1 MANKYM
7 KLILREDVDKL
18 GESGDIV
25 EVKAGYGR
33 NYLIPQG
40 KAMMATEGALK
51 QMERMKE
58 KAERRAELTVERAQD
73 MAERLET
80 TSVTIPV
87 EVGED
92 ERIHGSVT
100 TQDIADALA
109 ERDINIDKR
118 KITLDQDIKT
128 LGEYTATVNLISEI
142 KAEIKVWVVKE

>member
-7 KLILREDVDKL
+7 KLILREDVNKL
-18 GESGDIV
+18 GEAGDIV

-51 QMERMKE
+51 QVERMKE

-73 MAERLET
+73 MADRLET

-87 EVGED
+87 AVGED

-100 TQDIADALA
+100 NQDVADVLA

-128 LGEYTATVNLISEI
+128 LGEYTATIALISEI
-142 KAEIKVWVVKE
+142 KTQIKVWVVKE

>member
-7 KLILREDVDKL
+7 KLILREDVNKL

-25 EVKAGYGR
+25 EVRAGYGR

-51 QMERMKE
+51 QVERMKE
-58 KAERRAELTVERAQD
+58 QAAKRAEVTIENAQE

-80 TSVTIPV
+80 ASVTIPV
-87 EVGED
+87 AVGED

-100 TQDIADALA
+100 NQDVADALA

-142 KAEIKVWVVKE
+142 KAQVKVWVVKE

>member
-7 KLILREDVDKL
+7 KLILREDVNKL
-18 GESGDIV
+18 GDAGDIV

-33 NYLIPQG
+33 NFLIPQG
-40 KAMMATEGALK
+40 KAMMATDGALK
-51 QMERMKE
+51 RVERMKE

-73 MAERLET
+73 MAERLAT

-87 EVGED
+87 AVGED

-100 TQDIADALA
+100 NQDIADALA

-118 KITLDQDIKT
+118 KISLDEDIKT

>member
-7 KLILREDVDKL
+7 KLILREDVNKL

-25 EVKAGYGR
+25 EVRAGYGR

-51 QMERMKE
+51 QVERMKE
-58 KAERRAELTVERAQD
+58 KAARRAELTVERAQE
-73 MAERLET
+73 MAERLAT

-109 ERDINIDKR
+109 ERDINLDKR

-128 LGEYTATVNLISEI
+128 LGEYTATVSLISEI
-142 KAEIKVWVVKE
+142 KAQIKVWVVKE